1 MKLLQEKIDRIKQ
14 QLAAIDDMTPGSVS
28 KQYNVC
34 GSPSCRCKDP
44 VHPKKHGPYYQL
56 SYTRKGRS
64 TSRFVKK
71 YQVALVRRQVRNYAR
86 FRKLIELWIDTA
98 MELAT
103 LRRSTSCSPS
113 PKGTAV
119 DRGGVAPVVKK
130 SRRPG

>member
-1 MKLLQEKIDRIKQ
+1 MKRLQEKIERIKK

-71 YQVALVRRQVRNYAR
+71 HEVALVRRQVKNYAR
-86 FRKLIELWIDTA
+86 FRKLVEMWVDTA

-103 LRRSTSCSPS
+103 LRRSAACSPR
-113 PKGTAV
+113 PKGTAA
-119 DRGGVAPVVKK
+119 DRGVAPVAKK